1 MRAPKSPTL
10 VAILLACCAAGG
22 AVAAGA
28 AFLAGTRDARAQEV
42 TPLLYIS
49 GMRIDGEKPVAI
61 VRLTNTSE
69 NSSDI
74 MSFHYTIRGPDS
86 GAPMSTPGAGSTGV
100 ALRPGRTVELDLGKI
115 ATGYRR
121 SLGLGPYTGP
131 VQFVATA
138 SGGLVRKFGKDTVQV
153 DAQQTLGST
162 KYQANVEWR

>member
-1 MRAPKSPTL
+1 MRLPKS
-10 VAILLACCAAGG
+10 ALLAAISAGAA
-22 AVAAGA
+22 AAAAA
-28 AFLAGTRDARAQEV
+28 AFLAPSPDARAQEV

-61 VRLTNTSE
+61 LRLTNTSE
-69 NSSDI
+69 NPSDI
-74 MSFHYTIRGPDS
+74 MSFQYTIRGPDS
-86 GAPMSTPGAGSTGV
+86 GAPMSTPGGGPTGV

-138 SGGLVRKFGKDTVQV
+138 SGGLVRKFGPGTVHV
-153 DAQQTLGST
+153 DAQQTHGKA
-162 KYQANVEWR
+162 KYQASVEWR

>member
-1 MRAPKSPTL
+1 MRATTSPL
-10 VAILLACCAAGG
+10 LFAILLGAG
-22 AVAAGA
+22 AVAGGA
-28 AFLAGTRDARAQEV
+28 AFLAGTHDAGAQEV

-61 VRLTNTSE
+61 VRLTNVSE

-121 SLGLGPYTGP
+121 SLGLGPYKGP

-153 DAQQTLGST
+153 DAQQTQGSA
-162 KYQANVEWR
+162 KYQVNVEWR